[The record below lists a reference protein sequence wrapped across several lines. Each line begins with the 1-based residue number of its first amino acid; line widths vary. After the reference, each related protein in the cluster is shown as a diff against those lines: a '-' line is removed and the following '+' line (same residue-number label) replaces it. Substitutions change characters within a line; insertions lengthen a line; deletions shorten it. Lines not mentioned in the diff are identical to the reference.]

1 VDGASILRTRC
12 LGTPRQEGGSRLQT
26 SVEVGGLSGE
36 PRVVGEGR
44 DKTMSVL
51 LTEAAS
57 QAAIV
62 EAVQGLP
69 PSRAR
74 RLLDRRDL
82 ESRQGLLRRVRC
94 EFQEMPG
101 LHLTLPQAARLFSL
115 DLLTC
120 QRVLSELVSAGWL
133 CLTSLGTYAR
143 AGPQP

>member
-1 VDGASILRTRC
+1 
-12 LGTPRQEGGSRLQT
+12 
-26 SVEVGGLSGE
+26 
-36 PRVVGEGR
+36 
-44 DKTMSVL
+44 MSVL